1 MRQLRDRRSGAR
13 GRARGRFLLPL
24 LALAL
29 SAGAGRA
36 GEIRGRILVSDRTDK
51 PGFGLTISAI
61 PWETPGE
68 EARRAMKGGESP
80 KPVASAT
87 SGADGSF
94 VLMVPPAEPG
104 GERLFRVR
112 AEGAG
117 IVPVLFEGVYDAAE
131 TDDLGEH
138 TLPHGEGLSGIA
150 VDASG
155 KPLAGAA
162 VSLEPGVAGGDDL
175 AYRVVT
181 RTAVTGED
189 GKFQFDEASA
199 TGNRITIEEAGL
211 APALQTGLRAGA
223 IPRPI
228 AVAAGGPVSGV
239 VLGGNKKPA
248 AGALVRLESSKA
260 TTRWVET
267 DAEGRFTIPHA
278 PDGRGAIVVDA
289 GEAGWGSRPDV
300 KLPLGEGKL
309 ITITLALPASL
320 DGKVVDDKTGRVV
333 PRAKVFVRANGF
345 ARLTRTGPDG
355 LYHLKGIPPQAY
367 RLAVDEARYVPW
379 MKPDLALAP
388 GEAKH
393 LDIAVTLGATML
405 GKVVDENGAP
415 VPAARGSLIR
425 GGENA
430 IAGIRRM
437 LRVGGGETTAFRTR
451 ADGTFK
457 ATRLAPGENQRL
469 FVSHADFERA
479 TLAGMSLPSGGTKL
493 NVAIVMHRGATISG
507 AVKDANN
514 LPVQDVEVEVDPSV
528 NFRAGAGGM
537 IANFARIGGA
547 STRPKTK
554 TAVDGTFHITGI
566 SLGEYALILKKP
578 GFATERVDPVKVT
591 DKGAEPVAVTLGP
604 GASIAGIVR
613 RKSGDGAEGFM
624 VRVAGGRGGGGRGGG
639 GGGGGG
645 LLGGMGTDLAT
656 ASDGLFTID
665 GLKPGQAYDLS
676 VFGGAGLGPQKRGV
690 VAPATNVEMV
700 VAGTGRIAGTAL
712 DARSGQPLKNF
723 SVSFEPDR
731 GGGAI
736 IRIVARGAGA
746 QTGIGQKREFNT
758 DDGSFTLEDVPAGT
772 WTVVVEAKGYQ
783 PARVANLL
791 VEENGVKDG
800 VEVRATPGM
809 VLKGHVTDA
818 RSGRPVA
825 NANITYQATDSGG
838 GPGGGFGG
846 RGGAISGLDPSQ
858 DITSD
863 ADGHFEIEGIP
874 TGKVKVTAKNPDY
887 TDGSEVADVKDTGGT
902 VEIKLTGGGSASGIV
917 ALGSQPLPN
926 AEVALAGAGDAGFGR
941 ILGGSQTTTSD
952 GQGHFEFD
960 HLGAGRYTVSA
971 GLNGQSSNLT
981 DFVLQAGDSKNDIVL
996 SLSGGSTIQGAVSG
1010 LPDNWKNG
1018 TTVTANGA
1026 QAFVASTK
1034 VGGDG
1039 TFQIT
1044 NVPAGPVTLRAQ
1056 AGDGLGDSRSATKL
1070 VTASDDVPVLPA
1082 EIVFEVGFNLT
1093 GHVTQAGQ
1101 PTANVMVL
1109 ASLQGG
1115 GGRQAT
1121 TRTDSSGAY
1130 TLQGLQEGSY
1140 TVTATSDPL
1149 AGSGAQVRQTIS
1161 LTSDQNLDLTFPT
1174 ARVSGV
1180 VNDADTKQPLSNAT
1194 ISLAAAAGTGTPMQ
1208 RMATTDSNGHFQFT
1222 DVPPQSYTLNAQMT
1236 DYQFDN
1242 RTITAAD
1249 DGSTDNLSIDLVHG
1263 QGIGIIARDGLYGV
1277 PMRSLSARALDG
1289 NKNAVFQGTIAL
1301 DSTGSGE
1308 IPSLQPGGYA
1318 LFVNASGYA
1327 TLYIPSVTAPSQQ
1340 PLPVSLTPGGS
1351 ADISVGPKSFV
1362 NGIMRGTLKNSS
1374 GIPYP
1379 YTLFNT
1385 DGRIAITAD
1394 ATGQTGFRRLSN
1406 LAPGSYILTLD
1417 NGGGTSFNISEGSI
1431 TPVPLP

>member
-1 MRQLRDRRSGAR
+1 MRRLRNRHSGAR
-13 GRARGRFLLPL
+13 GMGRGFSLLLL
-24 LALAL
+24 LAFAL
-29 SAGAGRA
+29 SAGAARA
-36 GEIRGRILVSDRTDK
+36 GEIRGRLLVSDRADK
-51 PGFGLTISAI
+51 PVGGLTVSAV
-61 PWETPGE
+61 PWETPGD
-68 EARRAMKGGESP
+68 EARRAMKGSEVP
-80 KPVASAT
+80 KPIASAVT
-87 SGADGSF
+87 GADGSF
-94 VLMVPPAEPG
+94 VLAVPSEPG
-104 GERLFRVR
+104 KEKTFRVR
-112 AEGAG
+112 VEGAG
-117 IVPVLFEGVYDAAE
+117 VVPVLFEDVYDAAE
-131 TDDLGEH
+131 TEDLGEH
-138 TLPHGEGLSGIA
+138 TLPHGERVTGVA

-155 KPLAGAA
+155 KPLAGAE
-162 VSLEPGVAGGDDL
+162 VSLEAGVAGDDDL
-175 AYRVVT
+175 AFRVVT
-181 RTAVTGED
+181 RKVVTGED
-189 GKFQFDEASA
+189 GRFQFEEASA
-199 TGNRITIEEAGL
+199 LGNRITIERADL
-211 APALQTGLRAGA
+211 APTLQTGLKAGT

-228 AVAAGGPVSGV
+228 VVVAGDPITGTVVDAGKHPVAS
-239 VLGGNKKPA
+239 
-248 AGALVRLESSKA
+248 ALVRLESLKA

-267 DAEGRFTIPHA
+267 DTEGRFTIPHA
-278 PDGRGAIVVDA
+278 PDGRGSIVVDA
-289 GEAGWGSRPDV
+289 GDAGWGRKPDV
-300 KLPLGEGKL
+300 KLPLGEGKAL
-309 ITITLALPASL
+309 AITLARPASL
-320 DGKVVDDKTGRVV
+320 EGTVVDDKTGHVV
-333 PRAKVFVRANGF
+333 PRAKVLLKANGF
-345 ARLTRTGPDG
+345 ARLVRTGPDG
-355 LYHLKGIPPQAY
+355 TYHLKGVPTQKY
-367 RLAVDEARYVPW
+367 RLMVDEARYVPW
-379 MKPDLALAP
+379 VNPDLALAP

-393 LDIAVTLGATML
+393 LDIAVTLGATMI

-415 VPAARGSLIR
+415 IPAARGSLIR

-430 IAGIRRM
+430 LAGIRRM

-457 ATRLAPGENQRL
+457 ATRLAPGDNQHL
-469 FVSHADFERA
+469 FVSHANFERA
-479 TLAGMSLPSGGTKL
+479 TLAGLSLPSGGTKP
-493 NVAIVMHRGATISG
+493 NVAVVMHRGATISG
-507 AVKDANN
+507 VVRDANN
-514 LPVQDVEVEVDPSV
+514 LPIQDVEVEVDPSV

-537 IANFARIGGA
+537 IANFARLAGA
-547 STRPKTK
+547 STRPRTK
-554 TAVDGTFHITGI
+554 TAADGTFHVKGI
-566 SLGEYALILKKP
+566 SIGEYALQIKKP

-591 DKGAEPVAVTLGP
+591 DKGVDPIAVTLGP
-604 GASIAGIVR
+604 GASLSGIVR
-613 RKSGDGAEGFM
+613 RKNGDGAEGFI
-624 VRVAGGRGGGGRGGG
+624 VRVGGGGGRGAGG
-639 GGGGGG
+639 GILGG
-645 LLGGMGTDLAT
+645 LGTDLAT
-656 ASDGLFTID
+656 ASDGLFVID
-665 GLKPGQAYDLS
+665 GLKPGQAYNLS

-746 QTGIGQKREFNT
+746 QTGIGQKRDFDT

-874 TGKVKVTAKNPDY
+874 TGKVKITAKNPDY

-926 AEVALAGAGDAGFGR
+926 AQVALAGAGDAGFGR

-1082 EIVFEVGFNLT
+1082 EIVFDVGFNLT

-1101 PTANVMVL
+1101 PTANAMVL

-1140 TVTATSDPL
+1140 TVTAASDPL

-1161 LTSDQNLDLTFPT
+1161 LTSDQSLDLIFPT

-1180 VNDADTKQPLSNAT
+1180 VNDADTNQPLSNAT
-1194 ISLAAAAGTGTPMQ
+1194 VSLAAAAGTGAPMQ
-1208 RMATTDSNGHFQFT
+1208 RVATTDSNGHFQFT

-1263 QGIGIIARDGLYGV
+1263 QGIGIIARDGIYGV

>member
-1 MRQLRDRRSGAR
+1 MRRLRNRHSGAR
-13 GRARGRFLLPL
+13 GMGRGLSLLLL
-24 LALAL
+24 LAFAL
-29 SAGAGRA
+29 STGAARA
-36 GEIRGRILVSDRTDK
+36 GEIRGRLLVSDRADK
-51 PGFGLTISAI
+51 PVGGLTVSAV
-61 PWETPGE
+61 PWETPGD
-68 EARRAMKGGESP
+68 EARRAMKGSEVP
-80 KPVASAT
+80 KPIASAVT
-87 SGADGSF
+87 GADGAF
-94 VLMVPPAEPG
+94 VLAVPSEPG
-104 GERLFRVR
+104 KEKTFRVR
-112 AEGAG
+112 VEGAG
-117 IVPVLFEGVYDAAE
+117 VVPVLFEDVYDAAE
-131 TDDLGEH
+131 TEDLGEH
-138 TLPHGEGLSGIA
+138 TLPHGERVTGVA

-155 KPLAGAA
+155 KPLAGAE
-162 VSLEPGVAGGDDL
+162 VSLEAGVAGDDDL
-175 AYRVVT
+175 AFRVVT
-181 RTAVTGED
+181 RKVVTGED
-189 GKFQFDEASA
+189 GRFQFEEASA
-199 TGNRITIEEAGL
+199 RGNRITIERADL
-211 APALQTGLRAGA
+211 APTLQTGLKAGT

-228 AVAAGGPVSGV
+228 VVVAGDPITGTVVDAGKHPVAS
-239 VLGGNKKPA
+239 
-248 AGALVRLESSKA
+248 ALARLESLKA

-267 DAEGRFTIPHA
+267 DTEGRFTIPHA
-278 PDGRGAIVVDA
+278 PDGRGSIVVDA
-289 GEAGWGSRPDV
+289 GDAGWGRKPDV
-300 KLPLGEGKL
+300 KLPLGEGKAL
-309 ITITLALPASL
+309 AITLARPASL
-320 DGKVVDDKTGRVV
+320 EGTVVADKTGHVV
-333 PRAKVFVRANGF
+333 PRAKVLLKANNF
-345 ARLTRTGPDG
+345 ARL
-355 LYHLKGIPPQAY
+355 
-367 RLAVDEARYVPW
+367 
-379 MKPDLALAP
+379 
-388 GEAKH
+388 
-393 LDIAVTLGATML
+393 
-405 GKVVDENGAP
+405 
-415 VPAARGSLIR
+415 
-425 GGENA
+425 
-430 IAGIRRM
+430 
-437 LRVGGGETTAFRTR
+437 
-451 ADGTFK
+451 
-457 ATRLAPGENQRL
+457 
-469 FVSHADFERA
+469 
-479 TLAGMSLPSGGTKL
+479 
-493 NVAIVMHRGATISG
+493 
-507 AVKDANN
+507 
-514 LPVQDVEVEVDPSV
+514 
-528 NFRAGAGGM
+528 
-537 IANFARIGGA
+537 GGA
-547 STRPKTK
+547 STRPRTK
-554 TAVDGTFHITGI
+554 TAADGTFLIKGM
-566 SLGEYALILKKP
+566 SVGEYALQIRKP
-578 GFATERVDPVKVT
+578 GFANERVDPVKVT
-591 DKGAEPVAVTLGP
+591 EKGVDPIAVTLGP
-604 GASIAGIVR
+604 GASLSGIVR
-613 RKSGDGAEGFM
+613 RKNGDGAEGFI
-624 VRVAGGRGGGGRGGG
+624 VRVGGGGGRGAGG
-639 GGGGGG
+639 GILGG
-645 LLGGMGTDLAT
+645 LGTDLAT
-656 ASDGLFTID
+656 ASDGLFVID
-665 GLKPGQAYDLS
+665 GLKPGQAYNLS

-746 QTGIGQKREFNT
+746 QTGIGQKRDFDT

-874 TGKVKVTAKNPDY
+874 TGKVKVTAKNPNY

-926 AEVALAGAGDAGFGR
+926 AQVALAGAGDAGFGR

-1082 EIVFEVGFNLT
+1082 EIVFDVGFNLT

-1101 PTANVMVL
+1101 PTANAMVL

-1140 TVTATSDPL
+1140 
-1149 AGSGAQVRQTIS
+1149 
-1161 LTSDQNLDLTFPT
+1161 
-1174 ARVSGV
+1174 
-1180 VNDADTKQPLSNAT
+1180 
-1194 ISLAAAAGTGTPMQ
+1194 
-1208 RMATTDSNGHFQFT
+1208 
-1222 DVPPQSYTLNAQMT
+1222 
-1236 DYQFDN
+1236 
-1242 RTITAAD
+1242 
-1249 DGSTDNLSIDLVHG
+1249 
-1263 QGIGIIARDGLYGV
+1263 
-1277 PMRSLSARALDG
+1277 
-1289 NKNAVFQGTIAL
+1289 
-1301 DSTGSGE
+1301 
-1308 IPSLQPGGYA
+1308 
-1318 LFVNASGYA
+1318 
-1327 TLYIPSVTAPSQQ
+1327 
-1340 PLPVSLTPGGS
+1340 
-1351 ADISVGPKSFV
+1351 
-1362 NGIMRGTLKNSS
+1362 
-1374 GIPYP
+1374 
-1379 YTLFNT
+1379 
-1385 DGRIAITAD
+1385 
-1394 ATGQTGFRRLSN
+1394 
-1406 LAPGSYILTLD
+1406 
-1417 NGGGTSFNISEGSI
+1417 
-1431 TPVPLP
+1431 

>member
-13 GRARGRFLLPL
+13 GMARGLSLLLL

-29 SAGAGRA
+29 SAGAAAA
-36 GEIRGRILVSDRTDK
+36 GEIRGRILVFDRADK
-51 PGFGLTISAI
+51 PALGVTVSAV
-61 PWETPGE
+61 PWEAPGE
-68 EARRAMKGGESP
+68 EARREMKGGDPP
-80 KPVASAT
+80 KPIASVLT
-87 SGADGSF
+87 GADGSF
-94 VLMVPPAEPG
+94 VLDVPSEPG
-104 GERLFRVR
+104 KERLFRVR
-112 AEGAG
+112 VEGAG
-117 IVPVLFEGVYDAAE
+117 VVPVLFEDVYAAAE
-131 TDDLGEH
+131 SEDVGEH
-138 TLPHGEGLSGIA
+138 TLPHGEKLTGVA

-155 KPLAGAA
+155 KPLAGAE
-162 VSLEPGVAGGDDL
+162 VSLEAGVAGGDDL
-175 AYRVVT
+175 AFRVVT
-181 RTAVTGED
+181 RKVVTGED

-199 TGNRITIEEAGL
+199 LGNRITIEKANL
-211 APALQTGLRAGA
+211 APRLQTGLRAGA

-228 AVAAGGPVSGV
+228 AVVAGEPVTGV
-239 VLGGNKKPA
+239 VLGANKKPA
-248 AGALVRLESSKA
+248 AGALVRFESAKA

-278 PDGRGAIVVDA
+278 PDGRGAVVVDA
-289 GEAGWGSRPDV
+289 GDAGWGGRPDV
-300 KLPLGEGKL
+300 KLPLGEGKSL
-309 ITITLALPASL
+309 AITLALPAAL
-320 DGKVVDDKTGRVV
+320 EGKVVDDKTGHVV
-333 PRAKVFVRANGF
+333 PRAKVFLKANGF
-345 ARLTRTGPDG
+345 ARLVRTGPDG
-355 LYHLKGIPPQAY
+355 TYHLKGVPTQKY
-367 RLAVDEARYVPW
+367 RLTVDEARYVPW
-379 MKPDLALAP
+379 AKPDLALAP

-393 LDIAVTLGATML
+393 LDIAVTLGATMI
-405 GKVVDENGAP
+405 GKVVDEAGAP
-415 VPAARGSLIR
+415 VAAARGSLMR

-430 IAGIRRM
+430 LAGIRRM
-437 LRVGGGETTAFRTR
+437 LRVGNEVTAFRTR

-457 ATRLAPGENQRL
+457 ATRLAPGDNQRL

-479 TLAGMSLPSGGTKL
+479 TLAGLSLPSGGTKP
-493 NVAIVMHRGATISG
+493 NVAVVMHRGATISG
-507 AVKDANN
+507 VVKDTNN
-514 LPVQDVEVEVDPSV
+514 LPIQDVEVEVDPSV

-537 IANFARIGGA
+537 VANFARLGGA
-547 STRPKTK
+547 STRPRTK
-554 TAVDGTFHITGI
+554 TAADGTFHVKGI
-566 SLGEYALILKKP
+566 SIGEYALQIKKP

-591 DKGAEPVAVTLGP
+591 DKGVDPIAVTLGP
-604 GASIAGIVR
+604 GASISGIVR
-613 RKSGDGAEGFM
+613 RKSGEGAEGFM
-624 VRVAGGRGGGGRGGG
+624 VRVGGGGGRGAGGG
-639 GGGGGG
+639 GGGGI
-645 LLGGMGTDLAT
+645 LGGMGTDLAT
-656 ASDGLFTID
+656 ASDGLFVID

-690 VAPATNVEMV
+690 VAPAANVEIQ
-700 VAGTGRIAGTAL
+700 VAGTGRITGTAL
-712 DARSGQPLKNF
+712 DARAGQPLKNF

-736 IRIVARGAGA
+736 IRLVARGVGA
-746 QTGIGQKREFNT
+746 QTGIGQKRDFNT
-758 DDGSFTLEDVPAGT
+758 DDGSFTLEDVPAGP

-800 VEVRATPGM
+800 VEVRATPGV
-809 VLKGHVTDA
+809 VLKGRVTDA

-846 RGGAISGLDPSQ
+846 RGGAIPGLDPSQ

-874 TGKVKVTAKNPDY
+874 MGRVKVTAKNPDY
-887 TDGSEVADVKDTGGT
+887 TDGSEVAAVKDTGGT
-902 VEIKLTGGGSASGIV
+902 VEIKLTGGGSASGVV

-926 AEVALAGAGDAGFGR
+926 AQVALAGAGDAGFGR

-996 SLSGGSTIQGAVSG
+996 SLSGGSTIQGTVSG

-1039 TFQIT
+1039 SFQIT

-1082 EIVFEVGFNLT
+1082 EIVFDIGFNLT
-1093 GHVTQAGQ
+1093 GHVAQAGQ
-1101 PTANVMVL
+1101 PTANAMVL

-1140 TVTATSDPL
+1140 TVTATSNPL

-1194 ISLAAAAGTGTPMQ
+1194 VSLAAAAGTGTPMQ

-1222 DVPPQSYTLNAQMT
+1222 DVPPQSYTLNSQMT

-1249 DGSTDNLSIDLVHG
+1249 DGSTDSLSIDLVHG

-1277 PMRSLSARALDG
+1277 PMRSISVRALDG

-1308 IPSLQPGGYA
+1308 IPSLQPGGYS

-1327 TLYIPSVTAPSQQ
+1327 TVYIPSVTAPSQQ
-1340 PLPVSLTPGGS
+1340 PLPVSLTPGGT

-1362 NGIMRGTLKNSS
+1362 NGILRGTLKNSS

-1394 ATGQTGFRRLSN
+1394 ATGQTGFRRMTN
-1406 LAPGSYILTLD
+1406 LAPGGYILTLD
-1417 NGGGTSFNISEGSI
+1417 SGGGTTFNIAEGGI